1 MNRSAVLPAL
11 GLFLL
16 IGAAYAPTRR
26 RGLFGLGEEGDED
39 EGIRVTDIPDANED
53 MINKIRRRQGLPP
66 LFPEV
71 LPAEAE
77 SAEVIDLESSKKKLT
92 PYKYGVLITALE
104 RKAQNL
110 PLSKAQQKLIDEA
123 MESSRQDPFPESR
136 SVYRAEPE
144 EAPAPESPKGK
155 QPKTSKKA
163 KESDPKVVRAKP
175 AIPAPVPVPPTERT
189 ISPEQ
194 QAAMAREAPKT
205 PKVQEP
211 PRAPRKAIPATVK
224 KNDLIE
230 VQKRRHAARKLYGT
244 FVLSTQGADSMMRVS
259 KRTNVEESK
268 VIADSLYATARVALN
283 KARELDSNYIEAQ
296 CSRPEGVPCPL

>member
-39 EGIRVTDIPDANED
+39 EGIRVTDIPDAGES
-53 MINKIRRRQGLPP
+53 MFEKIRRRQGLPP
-66 LFPEV
+66 IDPEA

-77 SAEVIDLESSKKKLT
+77 SAEVIEIQRPEKKSKARLAVEKEIVRRIEV
-92 PYKYGVLITALE
+92 G
-104 RKAQNL
+104 L
-110 PLSKAQQKLIDEA
+110 PLTKSQQKVLDEEREA
-123 MESSRQDPFPESR
+123 AASGAPSIVAPVVVQPIP
-136 SVYRAEPE
+136 A
-144 EAPAPESPKGK
+144 APAP
-155 QPKTSKKA
+155 KA
-163 KESDPKVVRAKP
+163 LKRKVAGRSP
-175 AIPAPVPVPPTERT
+175 AIPDPVPVPPTERT

-244 FVLSTQGADSMMRVS
+244 FVLSTQGADSMMRVARKTS
-259 KRTNVEESK
+259 VEESK
-268 VIADSLYATARVALN
+268 LIAESLYGIARAALK
-283 KARELDSNYIEAQ
+283 KARELDLNYIEAQ

>member
-39 EGIRVTDIPDANED
+39 EGIRVTDIPDAGES
-53 MINKIRRRQGLPP
+53 MFEKIRRRQGLPP
-66 LFPEV
+66 IDPEA

-77 SAEVIDLESSKKKLT
+77 SAEVIEIQRPEKKSKARLAVEKEIVRRIEV
-92 PYKYGVLITALE
+92 G
-104 RKAQNL
+104 L
-110 PLSKAQQKLIDEA
+110 PLTKAQQKIFE
-123 MESSRQDPFPESR
+123 EE
-136 SVYRAEPE
+136 RAASASGAPSIVAPVVVQPIPA
-144 EAPAPESPKGK
+144 APAPKA
-155 QPKTSKKA
+155 SKRKMA
-163 KESDPKVVRAKP
+163 GSKP
-175 AIPAPVPVPPTERT
+175 AVPAPVPVPPR
-189 ISPEQ
+189 EQ
-194 QAAMAREAPKT
+194 APSAAREAAMEREAPKT
-205 PKVQEP
+205 PKVVEP
-211 PRAPRKAIPATVK
+211 PVAPRRVLPPKVT

-259 KRTNVEESK
+259 RKTNVEESRL
-268 VIADSLYATARVALN
+268 IAESLYGVARAALK
-283 KARELDSNYIEAQ
+283 KARELDLNYIESQ